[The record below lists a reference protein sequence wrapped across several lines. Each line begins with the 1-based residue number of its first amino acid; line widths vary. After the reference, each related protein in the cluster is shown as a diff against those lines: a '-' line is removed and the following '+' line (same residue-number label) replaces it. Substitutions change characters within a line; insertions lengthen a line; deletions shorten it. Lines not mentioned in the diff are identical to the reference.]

1 MPDVWLKE
9 EFFFLKDNDN
19 CVETATTVWKI
30 LHWGGGWRET
40 ILFFTGE
47 ILVDADID
55 DSDGSF
61 ECDQPAPH

>member
-1 MPDVWLKE
+1 MLKRQQLYE
-9 EFFFLKDNDN
+9 RSYI
-19 CVETATTVWKI
+19 VEG
-30 LHWGGGWRET
+30 GGGWRET